1 MIRKRFAA
9 AVLSLLAAAL
19 VTGCGKAPEKAPEK
33 EPAAKTTVTYMG
45 QASLRIATPENKVIY
60 IDPFSGE
67 EAWYE
72 PAADLILVTH
82 GHRDHNQTDLIKN
95 RSSDCRI
102 ITHEEALKDGVHQ
115 TFDLDYVTVEAV
127 EACNENHP
135 IDECVGYILTFPDGR
150 TLYVSGDTSTTEQ
163 MASLA
168 DRHLDYAFFCGDGKF
183 NMDIAEASACAKLVA
198 AKHSIPYHMAP
209 GAPNNF
215 DREIA
220 EQFEAEGRIILEPG
234 ETLTL
239 E

>member
-1 MIRKRFAA
+1 MTRKRFAA

-19 VTGCGKAPEKAPEK
+19 ITGCGKAPEKAPEK
-33 EPAAKTTVTYMG
+33 VPAAKTTVTYMG

-150 TLYVSGDTSTTEQ
+150 TLYVSGDTSATEQ
-163 MASLA
+163 MAS
-168 DRHLDYAFFCGDGKF
+168 
-183 NMDIAEASACAKLVA
+183 SCAKLVA